1 MHDQTVYVIMSKMKS
16 PHGIGHS
23 QVTVCSFHL
32 ADRISIIACIQ
43 LITCSDLKS
52 IPGQFVLQLLGEF
65 NRK

>member
-43 LITCSDLKS
+43 LITCSDLN
-52 IPGQFVLQLLGEF
+52 Q
-65 NRK
+65 